1 MAHHITS
8 SRATDFPSIAPI
20 SDQPTE
26 QRSVVAQGQTL
37 FRRMQCWWLRLVGV
51 LFRPTL
57 PPMSALAGRPALRQA
72 LYRLPK
78 EQRLALWSIDV
89 EGLSHAEAAVRYDC
103 DLDVVRERLRLAR
116 TQMAA
121 LLTEAPG
128 TGHPAAPVLD
138 DGLSE
143 PQSYGPSSAVVT
155 SRASTAVH
163 PRETSPEA

>member
-89 EGLSHAEAAVRYDC
+89 EGLSHAEAAVLRGH
-103 DLDVVRERLRLAR
+103 VRGLKCCVLR
-116 TQMAA
+116 AA
-121 LLTEAPG
+121 YAVAAEAS
-128 TGHPAAPVLD
+128 PV
-138 DGLSE
+138 
-143 PQSYGPSSAVVT
+143 PT
-155 SRASTAVH
+155 RASFIMWNM
-163 PRETSPEA
+163 